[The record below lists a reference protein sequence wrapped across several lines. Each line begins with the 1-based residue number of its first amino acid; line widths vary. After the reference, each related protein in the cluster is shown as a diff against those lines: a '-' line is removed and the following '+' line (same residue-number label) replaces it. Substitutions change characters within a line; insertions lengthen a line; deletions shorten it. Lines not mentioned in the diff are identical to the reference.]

1 METRPISKGFSLHA
15 KVFRAILCVGT
26 GSGIAPILG
35 LLSLR
40 NLKFRILWSASNPER
55 TFGTDIMRRVLEVD
69 PEAEIWDTK
78 QQGRPNLVAEVK
90 QIYDGGHTE
99 AMSVISN
106 AKVTA
111 DVVSGL
117 ENQGVP
123 AFGPIFDS

>member
-1 METRPISKGFSLHA
+1 MA

-40 NLKFRILWSASNPER
+40 NLKLRILWSASDPER
-55 TFGTDIMRRVLEVD
+55 TFGTDIMRRVLEAD
-69 PEAEIWDTK
+69 PEAVIWDTK
-78 QQGRPNLVAEVK
+78 QQSRPNLVAEAK
-90 QIYDGGHTE
+90 QIYDEGDTE
-99 AMSVISN
+99 AVFVISN
-106 AKVTA
+106 AKVTV

-123 AFGPIFDS
+123 TFGPIFDS